1 MDRKYEIGYF
11 VNTQH
16 KNIKLKLVNRE
27 KHLVSKHISQRIK
40 QCLIHEKL
48 SPKNREVRATLGLT
62 GLYKAAPPKA
72 GLDPSSV
79 RSAQYLANKILYCNI
94 DAFKVI

>member
-1 MDRKYEIGYF
+1 M
-11 VNTQH
+11 
-16 KNIKLKLVNRE
+16 NRE

-62 GLYKAAPPKA
+62 GLCNAADDANGRFRYCK
-72 GLDPSSV
+72 LHN
-79 RSAQYLANKILYCNI
+79 AQHSK
-94 DAFKVI
+94 